1 MACLKKVVLSWVKQV
16 AAGNTPCLTTGLS
29 NTPHN
34 KEDKIRSVR
43 RCLWKTYL
51 QNLVTYFS
59 RLQLLDNFECCA
71 VEVEFDRIPYN
82 TKAEMIVG
90 AVEITSPVAV
100 AALVVQLLKRTLTVD
115 AAVSRNA
122 EVAV

>member
-1 MACLKKVVLSWVKQV
+1 
-16 AAGNTPCLTTGLS
+16 
-29 NTPHN
+29 
-34 KEDKIRSVR
+34 
-43 RCLWKTYL
+43 
-51 QNLVTYFS
+51 
-59 RLQLLDNFECCA
+59 
-71 VEVEFDRIPYN
+71 
-82 TKAEMIVG
+82 MIVG